1 MKAKKLFLAL
11 AGLSFCG
18 AVYAAGTITTVLPDS
33 DTLQWTDSKNLP
45 GAKVAVLMGNPAKR
59 EPFIARIKLPADF
72 TIPVHTHPVN
82 EYDTVISGTYY
93 FGSGDKINIEKVVAL
108 PAGSF
113 VSIPAR
119 TEHYGLIKNETI
131 IQVNG
136 IGPWGMI
143 YKKV

>member
-11 AGLSFCG
+11 AGLSLCG
-18 AVYAAGTITTVLPDS
+18 ALQAAGTITTVLPDS
-33 DTLQWTDSKNLP
+33 DALKWTDSKNLP
-45 GAKVAVLMGNPAKR
+45 GAKVAVLMGDPTKK
-59 EPFIARIKLPADF
+59 EPFVARIKLPADF

-93 FGSGDKINIEKVVAL
+93 FGSGDQINIEKVVAL

-113 VSIPAR
+113 VSIPAK
-119 TEHYGLIKNETI
+119 TEHYGLTKNETI

-136 IGPWGMI
+136 VGPWGMI
-143 YKKV
+143 YKKG